1 LITSSGAAAEEEA
14 MTMSEAPISAA
25 TVAGRR
31 HGLRQR
37 HSTALD
43 IARRGLKLVTS
54 RTNERA
60 ESTFDQP
67 ASAYLDPARF
77 EAEIDVLFRQR
88 PVFAG
93 LSVEVP
99 QPGSFKALDIPKAP
113 VVIARQPD
121 GSLRA
126 FLNICRHRGASVAFG
141 TGAAR
146 AFVCKYHGWAYDLDG
161 SLRKV
166 RGGENFGELD
176 TSCFGLTEVAVAERH
191 GLIYVRAVPLSSN
204 PAAVDIDE
212 VLCGLGAQFAEWNFE
227 VGLCP
232 PAIHEPVVTASNWK
246 LAVDGYLEPYHFASL
261 HKTTVARYNNSNQ
274 ATFDAYGPNSV
285 SGFLGRKIDELAG
298 MPEDE
303 WPLMRHVQVI
313 YMLFPNVILSVMQ
326 DHVEYSQIMPGAVGT
341 NIMHHLY
348 FRYPEWES
356 EEFHAKRF
364 QNTQW
369 ILTEED
375 IPMAEEVHRNLE
387 SGGLPAMIFGRNEP
401 ALQHQHR
408 SIAAVLGA
416 AEAI

>member
-1 LITSSGAAAEEEA
+1 
-14 MTMSEAPISAA
+14 MTMSEAPVSAA

-88 PVFAG
+88 PIFAG

-191 GLIYVRAVPLSSN
+191 GLIYVRAVPLGSN

-232 PAIHEPVVTASNWK
+232 PATHEPVVTASNWK

-274 ATFDAYGPNSV
+274 ATS
-285 SGFLGRKIDELAG
+285 S
-298 MPEDE
+298 
-303 WPLMRHVQVI
+303 
-313 YMLFPNVILSVMQ
+313 
-326 DHVEYSQIMPGAVGT
+326 
-341 NIMHHLY
+341 
-348 FRYPEWES
+348 
-356 EEFHAKRF
+356 
-364 QNTQW
+364 
-369 ILTEED
+369 
-375 IPMAEEVHRNLE
+375 
-387 SGGLPAMIFGRNEP
+387 
-401 ALQHQHR
+401 
-408 SIAAVLGA
+408 
-416 AEAI
+416 